1 MSSPAPSPSS
11 KPGKRRSQT
20 ERRQDSERKLL
31 DSGMQLVARKGVSGM
46 TLAEVGSMAGYSR
59 GLVAHHYG
67 NKEQFVRALARHVQ
81 QSFSAVRAQ
90 AHASETGLDRL
101 LHSISSYLLTPGDH
115 RAASFAMLGE
125 AAILGGSLQETM
137 REYSQASRVFYAEQL
152 RIALGKGEI
161 RQDIDPD
168 SMAAVILGLLRGI
181 SMQHLLD
188 PENFPIEQI
197 SQDVLLAIKALLQR

>member
-1 MSSPAPSPSS
+1 
-11 KPGKRRSQT
+11 
-20 ERRQDSERKLL
+20 
-31 DSGMQLVARKGVSGM
+31 
-46 TLAEVGSMAGYSR
+46 
-59 GLVAHHYG
+59 
-67 NKEQFVRALARHVQ
+67 
-81 QSFSAVRAQ
+81 
-90 AHASETGLDRL
+90 
-101 LHSISSYLLTPGDH
+101 
-115 RAASFAMLGE
+115 MLGE